1 MIFEAAGF
9 GQWER
14 GNMLHDCQAMSY
26 LVLFTHLVQP
36 FSPNIEVSRIV
47 VTLNQLRSTPRRQ
60 LLLDT
65 QSFSYLVSCLI
76 L

>member
-1 MIFEAAGF
+1 MIAKRCRIWF
-9 GQWER
+9 
-14 GNMLHDCQAMSY
+14 Y
-26 LVLFTHLVQP
+26 LPTLYSHFL
-36 FSPNIEVSRIV
+36 EVSRIV
-47 VTLNQLRSTPRRQ
+47 VTLNQRLSTPRRQ